1 MSWPETITLALL
13 PAFLLFDLFSPPGS
27 GLRARW
33 WRTRAFLVTAFNFGW
48 SLIVGQTYGSLF
60 GEFHLFEGAALGT
73 FGGAVVGV
81 LVYEFGHYWY
91 HRSAH
96 RFNLL
101 WRAAHQMHHSAE
113 SLDAWGAYYLHPLDV
128 VLFVSISSLVL
139 FPLLGLT
146 PQAGAWAAAA
156 LTFFGIFQH
165 ANVRTPHWLGYI
177 VQRPESHAIH
187 HERGVHAFNYAD
199 LPLWDMVFGT
209 FRNPPAGAPLPTQ
222 GFWDGASARI
232 GAMLMFRDVS
242 RQPSE

>member
-146 PQAGAWAAAA
+146 PQAGAWAA
-156 LTFFGIFQH
+156 
-165 ANVRTPHWLGYI
+165 
-177 VQRPESHAIH
+177 
-187 HERGVHAFNYAD
+187 
-199 LPLWDMVFGT
+199 
-209 FRNPPAGAPLPTQ
+209 
-222 GFWDGASARI
+222 
-232 GAMLMFRDVS
+232 
-242 RQPSE
+242 